1 MVPPDPVSGEGFLP
15 ASKMACLA
23 ISSHLGGVDTCPNS
37 KKVVAPTNLLM
48 FTRALISLL
57 KAETSLLGDAL
68 GHRQTSQPSF
78 LYINSSL
85 TLEKSEKVSAT
96 PQKL

>member
-37 KKVVAPTNLLM
+37 KK
-48 FTRALISLL
+48 SGGSH
-57 KAETSLLGDAL
+57 K
-68 GHRQTSQPSF
+68 PSDVHKGTDLTPEGRDF
-78 LYINSSL
+78 L
-85 TLEKSEKVSAT
+85 AG
-96 PQKL
+96 